1 VRGIRGEVYHAV
13 ILWATFTQLLH
24 VCVCV
29 CEGKTKKSEWKSFF
43 TLAC

>member
-1 VRGIRGEVYHAV
+1 MGNFYT
-13 ILWATFTQLLH
+13 TFAR

-29 CEGKTKKSEWKSFF
+29 KVRQKKSEWKSFF